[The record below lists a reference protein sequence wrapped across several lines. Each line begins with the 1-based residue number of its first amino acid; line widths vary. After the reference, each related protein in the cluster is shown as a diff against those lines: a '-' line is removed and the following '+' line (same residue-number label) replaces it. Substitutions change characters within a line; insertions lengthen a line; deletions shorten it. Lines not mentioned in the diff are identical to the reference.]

1 MSPLLNYTTNAEK
14 GEFSEPI
21 AGRHADENQP
31 PVRRFQLN
39 AFWLDSET
47 CTLYSALPWIL
58 SHVQDDESGFEN
70 QSCCSIFCPLAC
82 LEKI

>member
-14 GEFSEPI
+14 GQFSEPI
-21 AGRHADENQP
+21 GGRHADENQP

-39 AFWLDSET
+39 VFWLDSET
-47 CTLYSALPWIL
+47 CILYSALPWIL
-58 SHVQDDESGFEN
+58 SRVQDDESGFEN
-70 QSCCSIFCPLAC
+70 QPCCSIFCPLAC